1 MLKAG
6 EGYLNTISGKNKV
19 CAVIPFFNEFIG
31 LRKVILDTL
40 PFVDNIILIDDGS
53 VDGSSETIPDNEKI
67 ILLTHKKNTGKG
79 AAIKSG
85 LEESIKRGFDISVT
99 LDADLQHPPECIPEF
114 ISSLDNFD
122 IVVGNRLGDLKK
134 MPLQRII
141 SNKLTTFIL
150 RLKTKV
156 DLKDTQC
163 GFRAF
168 RNGIL
173 SDILPDFPGY
183 EAESEML
190 IKAAKKNFRI
200 GFIPVPTIY
209 AGEKSKLKPVKTIIG
224 FLRILFI

>member
-6 EGYLNTISGKNKV
+6 EGYLNTTSGKNKV
-19 CAVIPFFNEFIG
+19 CAVIPFFNEFNG
-31 LRKVILDTL
+31 LRRVISETL
-40 PFVDNIILIDDGS
+40 PLVDKIILIDDGS
-53 VDGSSETIPDNEKI
+53 VDGSSGTIPDNDKI

-85 LEESIKRGFDISVT
+85 LEESIARGFDVSVT
-99 LDADLQHPPECIPEF
+99 LDADMQHPPGYIPGF
-114 ISSLDNFD
+114 VSLLDNFD

-141 SNKLTTFIL
+141 SNKLTTFLL
-150 RLKTKV
+150 RLKTKA

-163 GFRAF
+163 GYRAF

-173 SDILPDFPGY
+173 NDILPDYTGY

-190 IKAAKKNFRI
+190 IKAARKNLRI
-200 GFIPVPTIY
+200 GFVFVPTIY
-209 AGEKSKLKPVKTIIG
+209 AGEKSKMKAVKTIIG